1 MSETTNYHLYITDDS
16 STKFLDWRNKI
27 NGTEDSNMVK
37 IDSALAEMQEKKAVL
52 SQAISKI
59 LYASQ
64 WVVSGSVCT
73 QDIAIDGLT
82 AEQNG
87 VIGTAQN
94 LTELQIETVRA
105 AGLYIS
111 NQGDGFLTIASDGE
125 TPTCDI
131 PVIIILLG

>member
-1 MSETTNYHLYITDDS
+1 MSETTNYHLYLTDDS
-16 STKFLDWRNKI
+16 STKFLDWRNKM
-27 NGTEDSNMVK
+27 NGTEDSNMIK
-37 IDSALAEMQEKKAVL
+37 IDNALADMQGNKAAL
-52 SQAISKI
+52 SQAIAKT

-64 WVVSGSVCT
+64 WVASGSVCT
-73 QDIAIDGLT
+73 QDITIDGLT

-131 PVIIILLG
+131 PVVIILLG